1 MCADGLS
8 GKGGRV
14 GIPGINRCQTR
25 RQKRFES
32 QICCHWENNWQSQV
46 LARSGRGV
54 GLGLGR
60 MVVSGGCCL
69 CTLLLRHSVPLYFS
83 WKGGRG
89 GIVKNEPATRY

>member
-1 MCADGLS
+1 M
-8 GKGGRV
+8 

-54 GLGLGR
+54 GLGLGED
-60 MVVSGGCCL
+60 GGVWRLLPLHAASPPL
-69 CTLLLRHSVPLYFS
+69 CTLISYFS
-83 WKGGRG
+83 LGGRG